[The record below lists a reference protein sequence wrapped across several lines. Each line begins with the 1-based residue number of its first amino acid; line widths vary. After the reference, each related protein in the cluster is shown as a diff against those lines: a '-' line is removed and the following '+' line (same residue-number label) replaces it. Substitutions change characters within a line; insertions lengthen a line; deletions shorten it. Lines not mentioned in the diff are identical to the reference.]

1 MGSTSHHRPV
11 IALAVNRVSTYPVG
25 MARRSIWSGKELRVT
40 SAVVLA
46 CTGLGVGLFLDAYAS
61 LAKSAFRD
69 RTTAYVQ
76 AFAAT
81 AGSWMARGQT
91 DVAETLAGLVVT
103 GSVVSV
109 EITDAEGVVVLRAG
123 PGDEDTLAGGSG
135 RPSAASRTGGTLLFD
150 APLLSSAGRVRM
162 QVNTSAYE
170 LGVRNAVLLAVGSS
184 ALFDGGVL
192 SLLAWAFWRR
202 RNELPLEENA
212 QAATATGDGRI
223 VVGELVIVPARC
235 EALYAGQPLRLTPK
249 QFALL
254 GVLASEPGRVFA
266 EAEILAAAWP
276 DARYADARDI
286 KQYVYLLRQRLE
298 RIRPGGRE
306 VIVTVPGFG
315 YRLDDGH

>member
-1 MGSTSHHRPV
+1 
-11 IALAVNRVSTYPVG
+11 
-25 MARRSIWSGKELRVT
+25 
-40 SAVVLA
+40 
-46 CTGLGVGLFLDAYAS
+46 
-61 LAKSAFRD
+61 
-69 RTTAYVQ
+69 
-76 AFAAT
+76 
-81 AGSWMARGQT
+81 
-91 DVAETLAGLVVT
+91 
-103 GSVVSV
+103 
-109 EITDAEGVVVLRAG
+109 
-123 PGDEDTLAGGSG
+123 
-135 RPSAASRTGGTLLFD
+135 
-150 APLLSSAGRVRM
+150 M